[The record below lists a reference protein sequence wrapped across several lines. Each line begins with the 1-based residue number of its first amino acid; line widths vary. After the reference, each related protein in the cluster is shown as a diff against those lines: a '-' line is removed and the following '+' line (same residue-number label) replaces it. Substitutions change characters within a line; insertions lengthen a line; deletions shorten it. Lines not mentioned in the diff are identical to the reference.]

1 MRAPDTLVMS
11 VSNMSCASCAGRV
24 DKALWQLPGVL
35 AVDVNLATE
44 TVQVTYTPDL
54 ASRADFIAAST
65 AAGYAA
71 QEHSEDSH
79 GQVQARKQQL
89 AEAYG
94 RRSRL
99 AVFLAAPVIIL
110 GMGGHILPGFER
122 LIADVIG
129 QKANWIIQCIFATAV
144 LFGPG
149 LDFYR
154 RGFPALWRGAP
165 DMNSLVALGTG
176 AAYAFSLI
184 ATFLPQVLPEGVS
197 GVYYEPASLIVVLI
211 LFGRD
216 LENRAKGRTGKAIQ
230 SLLGLRVKTAQV
242 RRAGEFVECPIEEIV
257 VGDVLSLR
265 PGERV
270 AVDGVVHE
278 GSSYIDESMITGE
291 PRPVEKSTGAALTAG
306 TVNGMGHVIYEAR
319 RVGHDTTLSQII
331 QLVEQAQG
339 AKLPIKA
346 LVDRLTLWF
355 VPMVLT
361 LAFVTVTVWMIW
373 GPAPAL
379 PYALVAGVCV
389 LIIACPCA
397 MGLATPTSIMVGTG
411 RAAEMGVLFRKGDAL
426 QLLADVDVIA
436 FDKTGTLTRGQPV
449 LTDLDVAD
457 GLGRRAALQV
467 MASVEQGSDHPIA
480 RAIVMAAAEEG
491 LDLLPIQDGQTYAGL
506 GLSAH
511 VAGEEVILG
520 TERFM
525 RERGIDVKGYHGS
538 AEALASQGKSVI
550 FAARAGQ
557 VIALAGVSD
566 ALKPS
571 TQGAIAQLKAA
582 GITVV
587 MLTGDRRDAALQIAA
602 DLGIDQVHAEL
613 LPADKSRV
621 LAELKTKARQL
632 AFLRREFVSDRSHDN
647 WKARLGSVG
656 VAQSPVLVRI
666 ADAAGAT
673 LPFGEIGE
681 ILVSGS
687 IVMRGYWQNPQA
699 TAKTIREGWL
709 WTGDMGAMDADGFVT
724 LHDRSKDMIISG
736 GSNIYP
742 REVEEVLLEHEHVAE
757 VAVVGRPEAD
767 WGEVVV
773 AFVVPVAGQAVTRAE
788 LDAHC
793 IAQIARFKRPK
804 DYRFVAELPK
814 NNYGKILKTK
824 LRTILENGEGD
835 E

>member
-110 GMGGHILPGFER
+110 GMGGHVLPGFER

-242 RRAGEFVECPIEEIV
+242 RRAGEFVDCPIEEIA

-632 AFLRREFVSDRSHDN
+632 AFVGDGINDAPALAAADIGIALGTGTDVAVESADIVLMSGDLLGVVNAIEMSRLTLRNIKQNLFWAFGYN
-647 WKARLGSVG
+647 
-656 VAQSPVLVRI
+656 VALIPV
-666 ADAAGAT
+666 AAGA
-673 LPFGEIGE
+673 LYPAFGMLLSP
-681 ILVSGS
+681 ILAAAAMALSS
-687 IVMRGYWQNPQA
+687 I
-699 TAKTIREGWL
+699 
-709 WTGDMGAMDADGFVT
+709 FV
-724 LHDRSKDMIISG
+724 LANALRLR
-736 GSNIYP
+736 Y
-742 REVEEVLLEHEHVAE
+742 V
-757 VAVVGRPEAD
+757 
-767 WGEVVV
+767 
-773 AFVVPVAGQAVTRAE
+773 RA
-788 LDAHC
+788 
-793 IAQIARFKRPK
+793 AR
-804 DYRFVAELPK
+804 
-814 NNYGKILKTK
+814 
-824 LRTILENGEGD
+824 
-835 E
+835 

>member
-24 DKALWQLPGVL
+24 DKALRQLPGVL

-99 AVFLAAPVIIL
+99 AAFLAAPVIIL
-110 GMGGHILPGFER
+110 GMGGHVLPGFER

-242 RRAGEFVECPIEEIV
+242 RRAGEFVDCPIEEIV

-632 AFLRREFVSDRSHDN
+632 AFVGDGINDAPALAAADIGIALGTGTDVAVESADIVLMSGDLLGVVNAIEMSRLTLRNIKQNLFWAFGYN
-647 WKARLGSVG
+647 
-656 VAQSPVLVRI
+656 VALIPV
-666 ADAAGAT
+666 AAGA
-673 LPFGEIGE
+673 LYPAFGMLLSP
-681 ILVSGS
+681 ILAAAAMALSS
-687 IVMRGYWQNPQA
+687 I
-699 TAKTIREGWL
+699 
-709 WTGDMGAMDADGFVT
+709 FV
-724 LHDRSKDMIISG
+724 LANALRLR
-736 GSNIYP
+736 Y
-742 REVEEVLLEHEHVAE
+742 V
-757 VAVVGRPEAD
+757 
-767 WGEVVV
+767 
-773 AFVVPVAGQAVTRAE
+773 RA
-788 LDAHC
+788 
-793 IAQIARFKRPK
+793 AR
-804 DYRFVAELPK
+804 
-814 NNYGKILKTK
+814 
-824 LRTILENGEGD
+824 
-835 E
+835 

>member
-24 DKALWQLPGVL
+24 DKALRQLPGVL

-44 TVQVTYTPDL
+44 TAQVTYTPDL

-89 AEAYG
+89 AEAYS

-99 AVFLAAPVIIL
+99 AAFLAAPVIIL

-154 RGFPALWRGAP
+154 RGFPALWRGEP
-165 DMNSLVALGTG
+165 DMNSLVALATG

-242 RRAGEFVECPIEEIV
+242 RRAGEFVDCPIEEIV

-571 TQGAIAQLKAA
+571 TQGAIARLKAA

-621 LAELKTKARQL
+621 LAELKTKARQSAFVGDGINDAPAL
-632 AFLRREFVSDRSHDN
+632 AAADIGIALGTGTDVAVESADIVLMSGDLLGVVNAIEMSRLTLRNIKQNLFWAFGYN
-647 WKARLGSVG
+647 
-656 VAQSPVLVRI
+656 VALIPV
-666 ADAAGAT
+666 AAGA
-673 LPFGEIGE
+673 LYPAFGMLLSP
-681 ILVSGS
+681 ILAAAAMALSS
-687 IVMRGYWQNPQA
+687 I
-699 TAKTIREGWL
+699 
-709 WTGDMGAMDADGFVT
+709 FV
-724 LHDRSKDMIISG
+724 LANALRLR
-736 GSNIYP
+736 Y
-742 REVEEVLLEHEHVAE
+742 V
-757 VAVVGRPEAD
+757 
-767 WGEVVV
+767 
-773 AFVVPVAGQAVTRAE
+773 RA
-788 LDAHC
+788 
-793 IAQIARFKRPK
+793 AR
-804 DYRFVAELPK
+804 
-814 NNYGKILKTK
+814 
-824 LRTILENGEGD
+824 
-835 E
+835 

>member
-44 TVQVTYTPDL
+44 TVQVTYTPGL

-355 VPMVLT
+355 VPMVLI

-632 AFLRREFVSDRSHDN
+632 AFVGDGINDAPALAAADIGIALGTGTDVAVESADIVLMSGDLLGVVNAIEMSRLTLRNIKQNLFWAFGYN
-647 WKARLGSVG
+647 
-656 VAQSPVLVRI
+656 VALIPV
-666 ADAAGAT
+666 AAGA
-673 LPFGEIGE
+673 LYPAFGMLLSP
-681 ILVSGS
+681 ILAAAAMALSS
-687 IVMRGYWQNPQA
+687 I
-699 TAKTIREGWL
+699 
-709 WTGDMGAMDADGFVT
+709 FV
-724 LHDRSKDMIISG
+724 LANALRLR
-736 GSNIYP
+736 Y
-742 REVEEVLLEHEHVAE
+742 V
-757 VAVVGRPEAD
+757 
-767 WGEVVV
+767 
-773 AFVVPVAGQAVTRAE
+773 RA
-788 LDAHC
+788 
-793 IAQIARFKRPK
+793 AR
-804 DYRFVAELPK
+804 
-814 NNYGKILKTK
+814 
-824 LRTILENGEGD
+824 
-835 E
+835 

>member
-1 MRAPDTLVMS
+1 MRAPDTFVMS

-24 DKALWQLPGVL
+24 DKALRQLPGVL

-44 TVQVTYTPDL
+44 TAQVTYTPDL

-99 AVFLAAPVIIL
+99 AAFLAAPVIIL
-110 GMGGHILPGFER
+110 GMGGHVLPGFER

-184 ATFLPQVLPEGVS
+184 ATFLPQILPEGVS

-242 RRAGEFVECPIEEIV
+242 RRAGEFVDCPIEEIV

-361 LAFVTVTVWMIW
+361 LAFATVTVWMIW

-457 GLGRRAALQV
+457 GLGRRATLQV

-491 LDLLPIQDGQTYAGL
+491 LALLPIQDGQTYAGL

-525 RERGIDVKGYHGS
+525 RERGIDVKGCHAS

-571 TQGAIAQLKAA
+571 TQGAIARLKAA
-582 GITVV
+582 GITVA

-632 AFLRREFVSDRSHDN
+632 AFVGDGINDAPALAAADIGIALGTGTDVAVESADIVLMSGDLLGVVNAIEMSRLTLRNIKQNLFWAFGYN
-647 WKARLGSVG
+647 
-656 VAQSPVLVRI
+656 VALIPV
-666 ADAAGAT
+666 AAGA
-673 LPFGEIGE
+673 LYPAFGMLLSP
-681 ILVSGS
+681 ILAAAAMALSS
-687 IVMRGYWQNPQA
+687 I
-699 TAKTIREGWL
+699 
-709 WTGDMGAMDADGFVT
+709 FV
-724 LHDRSKDMIISG
+724 LANALRLR
-736 GSNIYP
+736 Y
-742 REVEEVLLEHEHVAE
+742 V
-757 VAVVGRPEAD
+757 
-767 WGEVVV
+767 
-773 AFVVPVAGQAVTRAE
+773 RA
-788 LDAHC
+788 
-793 IAQIARFKRPK
+793 AR
-804 DYRFVAELPK
+804 
-814 NNYGKILKTK
+814 
-824 LRTILENGEGD
+824 
-835 E
+835 

>member
-11 VSNMSCASCAGRV
+11 VSNMSCAACAGRV
-24 DKALWQLPGVL
+24 DKALRQLPGVL

-79 GQVQARKQQL
+79 GQVQACKQQL

-110 GMGGHILPGFER
+110 GMGGHVLPGFER

-216 LENRAKGRTGKAIQ
+216 LENRAKGRTGKVIQ

-242 RRAGEFVECPIEEIV
+242 RRAREFVDCPIEEIV

-571 TQGAIAQLKAA
+571 TQGAIARLKAA

-632 AFLRREFVSDRSHDN
+632 AFVGDGINDAPALVAADIGIALGTGTDVAVESADIVLMSGDLLGVVNAIEMSRLTLRNIKQNLFWAFGYN
-647 WKARLGSVG
+647 
-656 VAQSPVLVRI
+656 VALIPV
-666 ADAAGAT
+666 AAGA
-673 LPFGEIGE
+673 LYPAFGMLLSP
-681 ILVSGS
+681 ILAAAAMALSS
-687 IVMRGYWQNPQA
+687 I
-699 TAKTIREGWL
+699 
-709 WTGDMGAMDADGFVT
+709 FV
-724 LHDRSKDMIISG
+724 LANALRLR
-736 GSNIYP
+736 Y
-742 REVEEVLLEHEHVAE
+742 V
-757 VAVVGRPEAD
+757 
-767 WGEVVV
+767 
-773 AFVVPVAGQAVTRAE
+773 RA
-788 LDAHC
+788 
-793 IAQIARFKRPK
+793 AR
-804 DYRFVAELPK
+804 
-814 NNYGKILKTK
+814 
-824 LRTILENGEGD
+824 
-835 E
+835 

>member
-44 TVQVTYTPDL
+44 TVQVTYTPGL

-355 VPMVLT
+355 VPMVLI
-361 LAFVTVTVWMIW
+361 LAFVTVT
-373 GPAPAL
+373 
-379 PYALVAGVCV
+379 
-389 LIIACPCA
+389 
-397 MGLATPTSIMVGTG
+397 
-411 RAAEMGVLFRKGDAL
+411 
-426 QLLADVDVIA
+426 
-436 FDKTGTLTRGQPV
+436 
-449 LTDLDVAD
+449 
-457 GLGRRAALQV
+457 
-467 MASVEQGSDHPIA
+467 
-480 RAIVMAAAEEG
+480 
-491 LDLLPIQDGQTYAGL
+491 
-506 GLSAH
+506 
-511 VAGEEVILG
+511 
-520 TERFM
+520 
-525 RERGIDVKGYHGS
+525 
-538 AEALASQGKSVI
+538 
-550 FAARAGQ
+550 
-557 VIALAGVSD
+557 
-566 ALKPS
+566 
-571 TQGAIAQLKAA
+571 
-582 GITVV
+582 
-587 MLTGDRRDAALQIAA
+587 
-602 DLGIDQVHAEL
+602 
-613 LPADKSRV
+613 
-621 LAELKTKARQL
+621 
-632 AFLRREFVSDRSHDN
+632 
-647 WKARLGSVG
+647 
-656 VAQSPVLVRI
+656 
-666 ADAAGAT
+666 
-673 LPFGEIGE
+673 
-681 ILVSGS
+681 
-687 IVMRGYWQNPQA
+687 
-699 TAKTIREGWL
+699 
-709 WTGDMGAMDADGFVT
+709 
-724 LHDRSKDMIISG
+724 
-736 GSNIYP
+736 
-742 REVEEVLLEHEHVAE
+742 
-757 VAVVGRPEAD
+757 
-767 WGEVVV
+767 
-773 AFVVPVAGQAVTRAE
+773 
-788 LDAHC
+788 
-793 IAQIARFKRPK
+793 
-804 DYRFVAELPK
+804 
-814 NNYGKILKTK
+814 
-824 LRTILENGEGD
+824 
-835 E
+835 

>member
-379 PYALVAGVCV
+379 SYALVAGVCV

-436 FDKTGTLTRGQPV
+436 LDKTGTLTRGQPV
-449 LTDLDVAD
+449 LIDLDVAD

-632 AFLRREFVSDRSHDN
+632 AFVGDGINDAPALAAADIGIALGTGTDVAVESADIVLMSGDLLGVVNAIEMSRLTLRNIKQNLFWAFGYN
-647 WKARLGSVG
+647 
-656 VAQSPVLVRI
+656 VALIPV
-666 ADAAGAT
+666 AAGA
-673 LPFGEIGE
+673 LYPAFGMLLSP
-681 ILVSGS
+681 ILAAAAMALSS
-687 IVMRGYWQNPQA
+687 I
-699 TAKTIREGWL
+699 
-709 WTGDMGAMDADGFVT
+709 FV
-724 LHDRSKDMIISG
+724 LANALRLR
-736 GSNIYP
+736 Y
-742 REVEEVLLEHEHVAE
+742 V
-757 VAVVGRPEAD
+757 
-767 WGEVVV
+767 
-773 AFVVPVAGQAVTRAE
+773 RA
-788 LDAHC
+788 
-793 IAQIARFKRPK
+793 AR
-804 DYRFVAELPK
+804 
-814 NNYGKILKTK
+814 
-824 LRTILENGEGD
+824 
-835 E
+835 

>member
-44 TVQVTYTPDL
+44 TVQVTYTPGL

-110 GMGGHILPGFER
+110 GMGGHVLPGFER

-291 PRPVEKSTGAALTAG
+291 PRPVEKSSGAALTAG

-632 AFLRREFVSDRSHDN
+632 AFVGDGINDAPALAAADIGIALGTGTDVAVESADIVLMSGDLLGVVNAIEMSRLTLRNIKQNLFWAFGYN
-647 WKARLGSVG
+647 
-656 VAQSPVLVRI
+656 VALIPV
-666 ADAAGAT
+666 AAGA
-673 LPFGEIGE
+673 LYPAFGMLLSP
-681 ILVSGS
+681 ILAAAAMALSS
-687 IVMRGYWQNPQA
+687 I
-699 TAKTIREGWL
+699 
-709 WTGDMGAMDADGFVT
+709 FV
-724 LHDRSKDMIISG
+724 LANALRLR
-736 GSNIYP
+736 Y
-742 REVEEVLLEHEHVAE
+742 V
-757 VAVVGRPEAD
+757 
-767 WGEVVV
+767 
-773 AFVVPVAGQAVTRAE
+773 RA
-788 LDAHC
+788 
-793 IAQIARFKRPK
+793 AR
-804 DYRFVAELPK
+804 
-814 NNYGKILKTK
+814 
-824 LRTILENGEGD
+824 
-835 E
+835 

>member
-1 MRAPDTLVMS
+1 MRAPDTFVMS

-24 DKALWQLPGVL
+24 DKALRQLPGVV

-44 TVQVTYTPDL
+44 TAQVTYAPEL

-71 QEHSEDSH
+71 QAQSEDSH
-79 GQVQARKQQL
+79 DQAQARKQQL

-94 RRSRL
+94 RRSRFA
-99 AVFLAAPVIIL
+99 AVLAAPVLIL
-110 GMGGHILPGFER
+110 GMGGHVLPGFEA
-122 LIADVIG
+122 LILAVIG
-129 QKANWIIQCIFATAV
+129 QKANWIIQCLFTTAV

-176 AAYAFSLI
+176 AAYVFSLI
-184 ATFLPQVLPEGVS
+184 ATFLPQVLPAGVS

-216 LENRAKGRTGKAIQ
+216 LETRAKGRTGKAIQ
-230 SLLGLRVKTAQV
+230 SLLGLRVKTALV
-242 RRAGEFVECPIEEIV
+242 RRAGEFVDCPIEEIV

-291 PRPVEKSTGAALTAG
+291 PRPVEKSAGAMLTAG

-319 RVGHDTTLSQII
+319 CVGQDTTLSQII
-331 QLVEQAQG
+331 QLVAQAQG

-361 LAFVTVTVWMIW
+361 LALMTVTVWLIW
-373 GPAPAL
+373 GPVPAL

-436 FDKTGTLTRGQPV
+436 FDKTGTLTRGKPV
-449 LTDLDVAD
+449 LTDLTVAD
-457 GLGRRAALQV
+457 GQERSAALQV

-480 RAIVMAAAEEG
+480 RAIVAAAVEEG
-491 LDLLPIQDGQTYAGL
+491 LELLPIQDGQTHAGL
-506 GLSAH
+506 GLTAH
-511 VAGEEVILG
+511 VAGDEVILG
-520 TERFM
+520 TERFLQA
-525 RERGIDVKGYHGS
+525 RGIDVSGYHAS
-538 AEALASQGKSVI
+538 AKALASQGKSVV

-566 ALKPS
+566 ALKPT

-587 MLTGDRRDAALQIAA
+587 LVTGDRLEAAQQIAA
-602 DLGIDQVHAEL
+602 DLGMDEVHAAL

-632 AFLRREFVSDRSHDN
+632 AFVGDGINDAPALAAADIGIALGTGTDVAVESADVVLMSGDLLGVVNAIEMSRLTLRNIKQNLFWAFGYN
-647 WKARLGSVG
+647 
-656 VAQSPVLVRI
+656 VALIPV
-666 ADAAGAT
+666 AAGA
-673 LPFGEIGE
+673 LYPSFGMLLSP
-681 ILVSGS
+681 ILAAAAMALSS
-687 IVMRGYWQNPQA
+687 I
-699 TAKTIREGWL
+699 
-709 WTGDMGAMDADGFVT
+709 FV
-724 LHDRSKDMIISG
+724 LVNALRLR
-736 GSNIYP
+736 Y
-742 REVEEVLLEHEHVAE
+742 V
-757 VAVVGRPEAD
+757 
-767 WGEVVV
+767 
-773 AFVVPVAGQAVTRAE
+773 RA
-788 LDAHC
+788 AS
-793 IAQIARFKRPK
+793 
-804 DYRFVAELPK
+804 
-814 NNYGKILKTK
+814 
-824 LRTILENGEGD
+824 
-835 E
+835 

>member
-44 TVQVTYTPDL
+44 TAQVTYTPGL

-355 VPMVLT
+355 VPMVLI

-449 LTDLDVAD
+449 LTDLNVAA

-632 AFLRREFVSDRSHDN
+632 AFVGDGINDAPALAAADIGIALGTGTDVAVESADIVLMSGDLLGVVNAIEMSRLTLRNIKQNLFWAFGYN
-647 WKARLGSVG
+647 
-656 VAQSPVLVRI
+656 VALIPV
-666 ADAAGAT
+666 AAGA
-673 LPFGEIGE
+673 LYPAFGMLLSP
-681 ILVSGS
+681 ILAAAAMALSS
-687 IVMRGYWQNPQA
+687 I
-699 TAKTIREGWL
+699 
-709 WTGDMGAMDADGFVT
+709 FV
-724 LHDRSKDMIISG
+724 LANALRLR
-736 GSNIYP
+736 Y
-742 REVEEVLLEHEHVAE
+742 V
-757 VAVVGRPEAD
+757 
-767 WGEVVV
+767 
-773 AFVVPVAGQAVTRAE
+773 RA
-788 LDAHC
+788 
-793 IAQIARFKRPK
+793 AR
-804 DYRFVAELPK
+804 
-814 NNYGKILKTK
+814 
-824 LRTILENGEGD
+824 
-835 E
+835 

>member
-24 DKALWQLPGVL
+24 DKALRQLPGVL

-44 TVQVTYTPDL
+44 TAQVTYAPDL

-242 RRAGEFVECPIEEIV
+242 RRAGEFVDCPIEEIV

-632 AFLRREFVSDRSHDN
+632 AFVGDGINDAPALAAADIGIALGTGTDVAVESADIVLMSGDLLGVVNAIEMSRLTLRNIKQNLFWAFGYN
-647 WKARLGSVG
+647 
-656 VAQSPVLVRI
+656 VALIPV
-666 ADAAGAT
+666 AAGA
-673 LPFGEIGE
+673 LYPAFGMLLSP
-681 ILVSGS
+681 ILAAAAMALSS
-687 IVMRGYWQNPQA
+687 I
-699 TAKTIREGWL
+699 
-709 WTGDMGAMDADGFVT
+709 FV
-724 LHDRSKDMIISG
+724 LANALRLR
-736 GSNIYP
+736 Y
-742 REVEEVLLEHEHVAE
+742 V
-757 VAVVGRPEAD
+757 
-767 WGEVVV
+767 
-773 AFVVPVAGQAVTRAE
+773 RA
-788 LDAHC
+788 
-793 IAQIARFKRPK
+793 AR
-804 DYRFVAELPK
+804 
-814 NNYGKILKTK
+814 
-824 LRTILENGEGD
+824 
-835 E
+835 

>member
-110 GMGGHILPGFER
+110 GMGGHVLPGFER

-632 AFLRREFVSDRSHDN
+632 AFVGDGINDAPALAAADIGIALGTGTDVAVESADIVLMSGDLLGVVNAIEMSRLTLRNIKQNLFWAFGYN
-647 WKARLGSVG
+647 
-656 VAQSPVLVRI
+656 VALIPV
-666 ADAAGAT
+666 AAGA
-673 LPFGEIGE
+673 LYPAFGMLLSP
-681 ILVSGS
+681 ILAAAAMALSS
-687 IVMRGYWQNPQA
+687 I
-699 TAKTIREGWL
+699 
-709 WTGDMGAMDADGFVT
+709 FV
-724 LHDRSKDMIISG
+724 LANALRLR
-736 GSNIYP
+736 YV
-742 REVEEVLLEHEHVAE
+742 R
-757 VAVVGRPEAD
+757 AVR
-767 WGEVVV
+767 
-773 AFVVPVAGQAVTRAE
+773 
-788 LDAHC
+788 
-793 IAQIARFKRPK
+793 
-804 DYRFVAELPK
+804 
-814 NNYGKILKTK
+814 
-824 LRTILENGEGD
+824 
-835 E
+835 

>member
-44 TVQVTYTPDL
+44 TVQVTYTPGL

-154 RGFPALWRGAP
+154 HGFPALWRGAP

-355 VPMVLT
+355 VPMVLI

-632 AFLRREFVSDRSHDN
+632 AFVGDGINDAPALAAADIGIALGTGTDVAVESADIVLMSGDLLGVVNAIEMSRLTLRNIKQNLFWAFGYN
-647 WKARLGSVG
+647 
-656 VAQSPVLVRI
+656 VALIPV
-666 ADAAGAT
+666 AAGA
-673 LPFGEIGE
+673 LYPAFGMLLSP
-681 ILVSGS
+681 ILAAAAMALSS
-687 IVMRGYWQNPQA
+687 I
-699 TAKTIREGWL
+699 
-709 WTGDMGAMDADGFVT
+709 FV
-724 LHDRSKDMIISG
+724 LANALRLR
-736 GSNIYP
+736 Y
-742 REVEEVLLEHEHVAE
+742 V
-757 VAVVGRPEAD
+757 
-767 WGEVVV
+767 
-773 AFVVPVAGQAVTRAE
+773 RA
-788 LDAHC
+788 
-793 IAQIARFKRPK
+793 AR
-804 DYRFVAELPK
+804 
-814 NNYGKILKTK
+814 
-824 LRTILENGEGD
+824 
-835 E
+835 

>member
-24 DKALWQLPGVL
+24 DKALRQLPGVL

-44 TVQVTYTPDL
+44 TAQVTYTPDL

-99 AVFLAAPVIIL
+99 AAFLAAPVIIL

-165 DMNSLVALGTG
+165 DMNSLVALATG

-242 RRAGEFVECPIEEIV
+242 RRAGEFVECPIEEII

-571 TQGAIAQLKAA
+571 TQGAIARLKAA

-587 MLTGDRRDAALQIAA
+587 MLTGDRRDAALQFAA

-621 LAELKTKARQL
+621 LAELKTKARQSAFVGDGINDAPAL
-632 AFLRREFVSDRSHDN
+632 AAADIGIALGTGTDVAVESADIVLMSGDLLGVVNAIEMSRLTLRNIKQNLFWAFGYN
-647 WKARLGSVG
+647 
-656 VAQSPVLVRI
+656 VALIPV
-666 ADAAGAT
+666 AAGA
-673 LPFGEIGE
+673 LYPAFGMLLSP
-681 ILVSGS
+681 ILAAAAMALSS
-687 IVMRGYWQNPQA
+687 I
-699 TAKTIREGWL
+699 
-709 WTGDMGAMDADGFVT
+709 FV
-724 LHDRSKDMIISG
+724 LANALRLR
-736 GSNIYP
+736 Y
-742 REVEEVLLEHEHVAE
+742 V
-757 VAVVGRPEAD
+757 
-767 WGEVVV
+767 
-773 AFVVPVAGQAVTRAE
+773 RA
-788 LDAHC
+788 
-793 IAQIARFKRPK
+793 AR
-804 DYRFVAELPK
+804 
-814 NNYGKILKTK
+814 
-824 LRTILENGEGD
+824 
-835 E
+835 

>member
-24 DKALWQLPGVL
+24 DKALRQLPGVL

-44 TVQVTYTPDL
+44 TAQVTYTPDL

-99 AVFLAAPVIIL
+99 AAFLAAPVIIL

-165 DMNSLVALGTG
+165 DMNSLVALATG

-242 RRAGEFVECPIEEIV
+242 RRAGEFVECPIEEII

-525 RERGIDVKGYHGS
+525 RERGLDVKGYHGS

-571 TQGAIAQLKAA
+571 TQGAIARLKAA

-632 AFLRREFVSDRSHDN
+632 AFVGDGINDAPALAAADIGIALGTGTDVAVESADIVLMSGDLLGVVNAIEMSRLTLRNIKQNLFWAFGYN
-647 WKARLGSVG
+647 
-656 VAQSPVLVRI
+656 VALIPV
-666 ADAAGAT
+666 AAGA
-673 LPFGEIGE
+673 LYPAFGMLLSP
-681 ILVSGS
+681 ILAAAAMALSS
-687 IVMRGYWQNPQA
+687 I
-699 TAKTIREGWL
+699 
-709 WTGDMGAMDADGFVT
+709 FV
-724 LHDRSKDMIISG
+724 LANALRLR
-736 GSNIYP
+736 Y
-742 REVEEVLLEHEHVAE
+742 V
-757 VAVVGRPEAD
+757 
-767 WGEVVV
+767 
-773 AFVVPVAGQAVTRAE
+773 RA
-788 LDAHC
+788 
-793 IAQIARFKRPK
+793 AR
-804 DYRFVAELPK
+804 
-814 NNYGKILKTK
+814 
-824 LRTILENGEGD
+824 
-835 E
+835 

>member
-44 TVQVTYTPDL
+44 TVQVTYTPGL

-65 AAGYAA
+65 AVGYAA

-355 VPMVLT
+355 VPMVLI

-632 AFLRREFVSDRSHDN
+632 AFVGDGINDAPALAAADIGIALGTGTDVAVESADIVLMSGDLLGVVNAIEMSRLTLRNIKQNLFWAFGYN
-647 WKARLGSVG
+647 
-656 VAQSPVLVRI
+656 VALIPV
-666 ADAAGAT
+666 AAGA
-673 LPFGEIGE
+673 LYPAFGMLLSP
-681 ILVSGS
+681 ILAAAAMALSS
-687 IVMRGYWQNPQA
+687 I
-699 TAKTIREGWL
+699 
-709 WTGDMGAMDADGFVT
+709 FV
-724 LHDRSKDMIISG
+724 LANALRLR
-736 GSNIYP
+736 Y
-742 REVEEVLLEHEHVAE
+742 V
-757 VAVVGRPEAD
+757 
-767 WGEVVV
+767 
-773 AFVVPVAGQAVTRAE
+773 RA
-788 LDAHC
+788 
-793 IAQIARFKRPK
+793 AR
-804 DYRFVAELPK
+804 
-814 NNYGKILKTK
+814 
-824 LRTILENGEGD
+824 
-835 E
+835 

>member
-44 TVQVTYTPDL
+44 TVQVTYTLGL

-355 VPMVLT
+355 VPMVLI

-632 AFLRREFVSDRSHDN
+632 AFVGDGINDAPALAAADIGIALGTGTDVAVESADIVLMSGDLLGVVNAIEMSRLTLRNIKQNLFWAFGYN
-647 WKARLGSVG
+647 
-656 VAQSPVLVRI
+656 VALIPV
-666 ADAAGAT
+666 AAGA
-673 LPFGEIGE
+673 LYPAFGMLLSP
-681 ILVSGS
+681 ILAAAAMALSS
-687 IVMRGYWQNPQA
+687 IFVLANALRLRYVRA
-699 TAKTIREGWL
+699 
-709 WTGDMGAMDADGFVT
+709 AM
-724 LHDRSKDMIISG
+724 
-736 GSNIYP
+736 
-742 REVEEVLLEHEHVAE
+742 
-757 VAVVGRPEAD
+757 
-767 WGEVVV
+767 
-773 AFVVPVAGQAVTRAE
+773 
-788 LDAHC
+788 
-793 IAQIARFKRPK
+793 
-804 DYRFVAELPK
+804 
-814 NNYGKILKTK
+814 
-824 LRTILENGEGD
+824 
-835 E
+835 

>member
-24 DKALWQLPGVL
+24 DKALRQLPGVL

-44 TVQVTYTPDL
+44 TAQVTYTPDL

-99 AVFLAAPVIIL
+99 AAFLAAPVIIL

-242 RRAGEFVECPIEEIV
+242 RRAGEFVDCPIEEIV

-525 RERGIDVKGYHGS
+525 RERGLDVKGYHGS

-571 TQGAIAQLKAA
+571 TQGAIARLKAA

-632 AFLRREFVSDRSHDN
+632 AFVGDGINDAPALAAADIGIALGTGTDVAVESADIVLMSGDLLGVVNAIEMSRLTLRNIKQNLFWAFGYN
-647 WKARLGSVG
+647 
-656 VAQSPVLVRI
+656 VALIPV
-666 ADAAGAT
+666 AAGA
-673 LPFGEIGE
+673 LYPAFGMLLSP
-681 ILVSGS
+681 ILAAAAMALSS
-687 IVMRGYWQNPQA
+687 I
-699 TAKTIREGWL
+699 
-709 WTGDMGAMDADGFVT
+709 FV
-724 LHDRSKDMIISG
+724 LANALRLR
-736 GSNIYP
+736 Y
-742 REVEEVLLEHEHVAE
+742 V
-757 VAVVGRPEAD
+757 
-767 WGEVVV
+767 
-773 AFVVPVAGQAVTRAE
+773 RA
-788 LDAHC
+788 
-793 IAQIARFKRPK
+793 AR
-804 DYRFVAELPK
+804 
-814 NNYGKILKTK
+814 
-824 LRTILENGEGD
+824 
-835 E
+835 

>member
-1 MRAPDTLVMS
+1 
-11 VSNMSCASCAGRV
+11 
-24 DKALWQLPGVL
+24 
-35 AVDVNLATE
+35 
-44 TVQVTYTPDL
+44 
-54 ASRADFIAAST
+54 
-65 AAGYAA
+65 
-71 QEHSEDSH
+71 
-79 GQVQARKQQL
+79 
-89 AEAYG
+89 
-94 RRSRL
+94 
-99 AVFLAAPVIIL
+99 
-110 GMGGHILPGFER
+110 
-122 LIADVIG
+122 
-129 QKANWIIQCIFATAV
+129 
-144 LFGPG
+144 
-149 LDFYR
+149 
-154 RGFPALWRGAP
+154 
-165 DMNSLVALGTG
+165 MNSLVALATG

-242 RRAGEFVECPIEEIV
+242 RRAGEFVDCPIEEIV

-525 RERGIDVKGYHGS
+525 RERGLDVKGYHGS

-571 TQGAIAQLKAA
+571 TQGAIARLKAA

-632 AFLRREFVSDRSHDN
+632 AFVGDGINDAPALAAADIGIALGTGTDVAVESADIVLMSGDLLGVVNAIEMSRLTLRNIKQNLFWAFGYN
-647 WKARLGSVG
+647 
-656 VAQSPVLVRI
+656 VALIPV
-666 ADAAGAT
+666 AAGA
-673 LPFGEIGE
+673 LYPAFGMLLSP
-681 ILVSGS
+681 ILAAAAMALSS
-687 IVMRGYWQNPQA
+687 I
-699 TAKTIREGWL
+699 
-709 WTGDMGAMDADGFVT
+709 FV
-724 LHDRSKDMIISG
+724 LANALRLR
-736 GSNIYP
+736 Y
-742 REVEEVLLEHEHVAE
+742 V
-757 VAVVGRPEAD
+757 
-767 WGEVVV
+767 
-773 AFVVPVAGQAVTRAE
+773 RA
-788 LDAHC
+788 
-793 IAQIARFKRPK
+793 AR
-804 DYRFVAELPK
+804 
-814 NNYGKILKTK
+814 
-824 LRTILENGEGD
+824 
-835 E
+835 

>member
-44 TVQVTYTPDL
+44 TVQVTYTPGL

-110 GMGGHILPGFER
+110 GMGGHVLPGFER

-184 ATFLPQVLPEGVS
+184 ATFLPQILPEGVS

-242 RRAGEFVECPIEEIV
+242 RRAGEFVDCPIEEIV

-632 AFLRREFVSDRSHDN
+632 AFVGDGINDAPALAAADIGIALGTGTDVAVESADIVLMSGDLLGVVNAIEMSRLTLRNIKQNLFWAFGYN
-647 WKARLGSVG
+647 
-656 VAQSPVLVRI
+656 VALIPV
-666 ADAAGAT
+666 AAGA
-673 LPFGEIGE
+673 LYPAFGMLLSP
-681 ILVSGS
+681 ILAAAAMALSS
-687 IVMRGYWQNPQA
+687 I
-699 TAKTIREGWL
+699 
-709 WTGDMGAMDADGFVT
+709 FV
-724 LHDRSKDMIISG
+724 LANALRLR
-736 GSNIYP
+736 Y
-742 REVEEVLLEHEHVAE
+742 V
-757 VAVVGRPEAD
+757 
-767 WGEVVV
+767 
-773 AFVVPVAGQAVTRAE
+773 RA
-788 LDAHC
+788 
-793 IAQIARFKRPK
+793 AR
-804 DYRFVAELPK
+804 
-814 NNYGKILKTK
+814 
-824 LRTILENGEGD
+824 
-835 E
+835 

>member
-1 MRAPDTLVMS
+1 MRAPVTFVMS

-24 DKALWQLPGVL
+24 DKALRQLPGVL

-44 TVQVTYTPDL
+44 TAQVTYTPDL

-99 AVFLAAPVIIL
+99 AAFLAAPVIIL
-110 GMGGHILPGFER
+110 GMGGHVLPGFER

-129 QKANWIIQCIFATAV
+129 QKANWIIQCIFATSV

-257 VGDVLSLR
+257 VGDVLGLR

-270 AVDGVVHE
+270 AVDGVVYE

-361 LAFVTVTVWMIW
+361 LAFVTVTVWMIL

-426 QLLADVDVIA
+426 QLLADVDLIA

-449 LTDLDVAD
+449 LTDLNVAA

-525 RERGIDVKGYHGS
+525 RERGIDVRGYHAS
-538 AEALASQGKSVI
+538 AEALASQGKSVL

-571 TQGAIAQLKAA
+571 TQGAIARLKAA
-582 GITVV
+582 GITLV

-632 AFLRREFVSDRSHDN
+632 AFVGDGINDAPALAAADIGIALGTGTDVAVESADIVLMSGDLLGVVNAIEMSRLTLRNIKQNLFWAFGYN
-647 WKARLGSVG
+647 
-656 VAQSPVLVRI
+656 VALIPV
-666 ADAAGAT
+666 AAGA
-673 LPFGEIGE
+673 LYPAFGMLLSP
-681 ILVSGS
+681 ILAAAAMALSS
-687 IVMRGYWQNPQA
+687 I
-699 TAKTIREGWL
+699 
-709 WTGDMGAMDADGFVT
+709 FV
-724 LHDRSKDMIISG
+724 LANALRLR
-736 GSNIYP
+736 YV
-742 REVEEVLLEHEHVAE
+742 R
-757 VAVVGRPEAD
+757 AVR
-767 WGEVVV
+767 
-773 AFVVPVAGQAVTRAE
+773 
-788 LDAHC
+788 
-793 IAQIARFKRPK
+793 
-804 DYRFVAELPK
+804 
-814 NNYGKILKTK
+814 
-824 LRTILENGEGD
+824 
-835 E
+835 

>member
-24 DKALWQLPGVL
+24 DKALRQLPGVL

-110 GMGGHILPGFER
+110 GMGGHVLPGFER

-129 QKANWIIQCIFATAV
+129 QKANWIFQCIFATAV

-184 ATFLPQVLPEGVS
+184 ATFLPQILPGGVS

-632 AFLRREFVSDRSHDN
+632 AFVGDGINDAPALAAADIGIALGTGTDVAVESADIVLMSGDLLGVVNAIEMSRLTLRNIKQNLFWAFGYN
-647 WKARLGSVG
+647 
-656 VAQSPVLVRI
+656 VALIPV
-666 ADAAGAT
+666 AAGA
-673 LPFGEIGE
+673 LYPAFGMLLSP
-681 ILVSGS
+681 ILAAAAMALSS
-687 IVMRGYWQNPQA
+687 I
-699 TAKTIREGWL
+699 
-709 WTGDMGAMDADGFVT
+709 FV
-724 LHDRSKDMIISG
+724 LANALRLR
-736 GSNIYP
+736 Y
-742 REVEEVLLEHEHVAE
+742 V
-757 VAVVGRPEAD
+757 
-767 WGEVVV
+767 
-773 AFVVPVAGQAVTRAE
+773 RA
-788 LDAHC
+788 
-793 IAQIARFKRPK
+793 AR
-804 DYRFVAELPK
+804 
-814 NNYGKILKTK
+814 
-824 LRTILENGEGD
+824 
-835 E
+835 

>member
-355 VPMVLT
+355 VPMVLI

-632 AFLRREFVSDRSHDN
+632 AFVGDGINDAPALAAADIGIALGTGTDVAVESADIVLMSGDLLGVVNAIEMSRLTLRNIKQNLFWAFGYN
-647 WKARLGSVG
+647 
-656 VAQSPVLVRI
+656 VALIPV
-666 ADAAGAT
+666 AAGA
-673 LPFGEIGE
+673 LYPAFGMLLSP
-681 ILVSGS
+681 ILAAAAMALSS
-687 IVMRGYWQNPQA
+687 I
-699 TAKTIREGWL
+699 
-709 WTGDMGAMDADGFVT
+709 FV
-724 LHDRSKDMIISG
+724 LANALRLR
-736 GSNIYP
+736 Y
-742 REVEEVLLEHEHVAE
+742 V
-757 VAVVGRPEAD
+757 
-767 WGEVVV
+767 
-773 AFVVPVAGQAVTRAE
+773 RA
-788 LDAHC
+788 
-793 IAQIARFKRPK
+793 AR
-804 DYRFVAELPK
+804 
-814 NNYGKILKTK
+814 
-824 LRTILENGEGD
+824 
-835 E
+835 

>member
-24 DKALWQLPGVL
+24 DKALRQLPGVL

-44 TVQVTYTPDL
+44 TVQVTYTPGL

-242 RRAGEFVECPIEEIV
+242 RRAGEFVDCPIEEIV

-525 RERGIDVKGYHGS
+525 RERGIDVKGYHAS

-632 AFLRREFVSDRSHDN
+632 AFVGDGINDAPALAAADIGIALGTGTDVAVESADIVLMSGDLLGVVNAIEMSRLTLRNIKQNLFWAFGYN
-647 WKARLGSVG
+647 
-656 VAQSPVLVRI
+656 VALIPV
-666 ADAAGAT
+666 AAGA
-673 LPFGEIGE
+673 LYPAFGMLLSP
-681 ILVSGS
+681 ILAAAAMALSS
-687 IVMRGYWQNPQA
+687 I
-699 TAKTIREGWL
+699 
-709 WTGDMGAMDADGFVT
+709 FV
-724 LHDRSKDMIISG
+724 LANALRLR
-736 GSNIYP
+736 Y
-742 REVEEVLLEHEHVAE
+742 V
-757 VAVVGRPEAD
+757 
-767 WGEVVV
+767 
-773 AFVVPVAGQAVTRAE
+773 RA
-788 LDAHC
+788 
-793 IAQIARFKRPK
+793 AR
-804 DYRFVAELPK
+804 
-814 NNYGKILKTK
+814 
-824 LRTILENGEGD
+824 
-835 E
+835 

>member
-1 MRAPDTLVMS
+1 
-11 VSNMSCASCAGRV
+11 
-24 DKALWQLPGVL
+24 
-35 AVDVNLATE
+35 
-44 TVQVTYTPDL
+44 
-54 ASRADFIAAST
+54 
-65 AAGYAA
+65 
-71 QEHSEDSH
+71 
-79 GQVQARKQQL
+79 
-89 AEAYG
+89 
-94 RRSRL
+94 
-99 AVFLAAPVIIL
+99 
-110 GMGGHILPGFER
+110 MGGHILPGFER

-144 LFGPG
+144 LFWPG

-242 RRAGEFVECPIEEIV
+242 RRAGEFVDCPIEEIV

-571 TQGAIAQLKAA
+571 TQGAIARLKAA

-632 AFLRREFVSDRSHDN
+632 AFVGDGINDAPALAAADIGIALGTGTDVAVESADIVLMSGDLLGVVNAIEMSRLTLRNIKQNLFWAFGYN
-647 WKARLGSVG
+647 
-656 VAQSPVLVRI
+656 VALIPV
-666 ADAAGAT
+666 AAGA
-673 LPFGEIGE
+673 LYPAFGMLLSP
-681 ILVSGS
+681 ILAAAAMALSS
-687 IVMRGYWQNPQA
+687 I
-699 TAKTIREGWL
+699 
-709 WTGDMGAMDADGFVT
+709 FV
-724 LHDRSKDMIISG
+724 LANALRLR
-736 GSNIYP
+736 Y
-742 REVEEVLLEHEHVAE
+742 V
-757 VAVVGRPEAD
+757 
-767 WGEVVV
+767 
-773 AFVVPVAGQAVTRAE
+773 RA
-788 LDAHC
+788 
-793 IAQIARFKRPK
+793 AR
-804 DYRFVAELPK
+804 
-814 NNYGKILKTK
+814 
-824 LRTILENGEGD
+824 
-835 E
+835 

>member
-24 DKALWQLPGVL
+24 DKALRQLPGVL

-44 TVQVTYTPDL
+44 TAQVTYTPDL

-99 AVFLAAPVIIL
+99 AAFLAAPVIIL

-242 RRAGEFVECPIEEIV
+242 RRAGEFVDCPIEEIV

-525 RERGIDVKGYHGS
+525 RERGLDVKGYHGS

-571 TQGAIAQLKAA
+571 TQGAIARLKAA

-621 LAELKTKARQL
+621 LAELKTKARQSAFVGDGINDAPAL
-632 AFLRREFVSDRSHDN
+632 AAADIGIALGTGTDVAVESADIVLMSGDLLGVVNAIEMSRLTLRNIKQNLFWAFGYN
-647 WKARLGSVG
+647 
-656 VAQSPVLVRI
+656 VALIPV
-666 ADAAGAT
+666 AAGA
-673 LPFGEIGE
+673 LYPAFGMLLSP
-681 ILVSGS
+681 ILAAAAMALSS
-687 IVMRGYWQNPQA
+687 I
-699 TAKTIREGWL
+699 
-709 WTGDMGAMDADGFVT
+709 FV
-724 LHDRSKDMIISG
+724 LANALRLR
-736 GSNIYP
+736 Y
-742 REVEEVLLEHEHVAE
+742 V
-757 VAVVGRPEAD
+757 
-767 WGEVVV
+767 
-773 AFVVPVAGQAVTRAE
+773 RA
-788 LDAHC
+788 
-793 IAQIARFKRPK
+793 AR
-804 DYRFVAELPK
+804 
-814 NNYGKILKTK
+814 
-824 LRTILENGEGD
+824 
-835 E
+835 

>member
-24 DKALWQLPGVL
+24 DKALRQLPGVL

-110 GMGGHILPGFER
+110 GMGGHVLPGFER

-621 LAELKTKARQL
+621 LAELKIKARQL
-632 AFLRREFVSDRSHDN
+632 AFVGDGINDAPALAAADIGIALGTGTDVAVESADIVLMSGDLLGVVNAIEMSRLTLRNIKQNLFWAFGYN
-647 WKARLGSVG
+647 
-656 VAQSPVLVRI
+656 VALIPV
-666 ADAAGAT
+666 AAGA
-673 LPFGEIGE
+673 LYPAFGMLLSP
-681 ILVSGS
+681 ILAAAAMALSS
-687 IVMRGYWQNPQA
+687 I
-699 TAKTIREGWL
+699 
-709 WTGDMGAMDADGFVT
+709 FV
-724 LHDRSKDMIISG
+724 LANALRLR
-736 GSNIYP
+736 Y
-742 REVEEVLLEHEHVAE
+742 V
-757 VAVVGRPEAD
+757 
-767 WGEVVV
+767 
-773 AFVVPVAGQAVTRAE
+773 RA
-788 LDAHC
+788 
-793 IAQIARFKRPK
+793 AR
-804 DYRFVAELPK
+804 
-814 NNYGKILKTK
+814 
-824 LRTILENGEGD
+824 
-835 E
+835 

>member
-44 TVQVTYTPDL
+44 TVQVTYTPGL

-184 ATFLPQVLPEGVS
+184 AIFLPQVLPEGVS

-355 VPMVLT
+355 VPMVLI

-632 AFLRREFVSDRSHDN
+632 AFVGDGINDAPALAAADIGIALGTGTDVAVESADIVLMSGDLLGVVNAIEMSRLTLRNIKQNLFWAFGYN
-647 WKARLGSVG
+647 
-656 VAQSPVLVRI
+656 VALIPV
-666 ADAAGAT
+666 AAGA
-673 LPFGEIGE
+673 LYPAFGMLLSP
-681 ILVSGS
+681 ILAAAAMALSS
-687 IVMRGYWQNPQA
+687 IFVLANALRLRYVRA
-699 TAKTIREGWL
+699 
-709 WTGDMGAMDADGFVT
+709 AM
-724 LHDRSKDMIISG
+724 
-736 GSNIYP
+736 
-742 REVEEVLLEHEHVAE
+742 
-757 VAVVGRPEAD
+757 
-767 WGEVVV
+767 
-773 AFVVPVAGQAVTRAE
+773 
-788 LDAHC
+788 
-793 IAQIARFKRPK
+793 
-804 DYRFVAELPK
+804 
-814 NNYGKILKTK
+814 
-824 LRTILENGEGD
+824 
-835 E
+835 

>member
-44 TVQVTYTPDL
+44 TVQVTYTPGL

-154 RGFPALWRGAP
+154 RGFPALWRGEP
-165 DMNSLVALGTG
+165 DMNSLVALATG

-242 RRAGEFVECPIEEIV
+242 RRAGEFVECPIEEII

-361 LAFVTVTVWMIW
+361 LSFVTVTVWMIW

-525 RERGIDVKGYHGS
+525 RERGLDVKGYHGS

-571 TQGAIAQLKAA
+571 TQGAIARLKAA

-632 AFLRREFVSDRSHDN
+632 AFVGDGINDAPALAAADIGIALGTGTDVAVESADIVLMSGDLLGVVNAIEMSRLTLRNIKQNLFWAFGYN
-647 WKARLGSVG
+647 
-656 VAQSPVLVRI
+656 VALIPV
-666 ADAAGAT
+666 AAGA
-673 LPFGEIGE
+673 LYPAFGMLLSP
-681 ILVSGS
+681 ILAAAAMALSS
-687 IVMRGYWQNPQA
+687 I
-699 TAKTIREGWL
+699 
-709 WTGDMGAMDADGFVT
+709 FV
-724 LHDRSKDMIISG
+724 LANALRLR
-736 GSNIYP
+736 Y
-742 REVEEVLLEHEHVAE
+742 V
-757 VAVVGRPEAD
+757 
-767 WGEVVV
+767 
-773 AFVVPVAGQAVTRAE
+773 RA
-788 LDAHC
+788 
-793 IAQIARFKRPK
+793 AR
-804 DYRFVAELPK
+804 
-814 NNYGKILKTK
+814 
-824 LRTILENGEGD
+824 
-835 E
+835 

>member
-11 VSNMSCASCAGRV
+11 VSNMGCASGAGRV
-24 DKALWQLPGVL
+24 DKALRQLPGVL

-110 GMGGHILPGFER
+110 GMGGHVLPGFER

-242 RRAGEFVECPIEEIV
+242 RRAGEFVDCPIEEIV

-361 LAFVTVTVWMIW
+361 LAFVIVTVWMIW

-436 FDKTGTLTRGQPV
+436 FDKTGTLARGQPV

-632 AFLRREFVSDRSHDN
+632 AFVGDGINDAPALAAADIGIALGTGTDVAVESADIVLMSGDLLGVVNAIEMSRLTLRNIKQNLFWAFGYN
-647 WKARLGSVG
+647 
-656 VAQSPVLVRI
+656 VALIPV
-666 ADAAGAT
+666 AAGA
-673 LPFGEIGE
+673 LYPAFGMLLSP
-681 ILVSGS
+681 ILAAAAMALSS
-687 IVMRGYWQNPQA
+687 I
-699 TAKTIREGWL
+699 
-709 WTGDMGAMDADGFVT
+709 FV
-724 LHDRSKDMIISG
+724 LANALRLR
-736 GSNIYP
+736 Y
-742 REVEEVLLEHEHVAE
+742 V
-757 VAVVGRPEAD
+757 
-767 WGEVVV
+767 
-773 AFVVPVAGQAVTRAE
+773 RA
-788 LDAHC
+788 
-793 IAQIARFKRPK
+793 AR
-804 DYRFVAELPK
+804 
-814 NNYGKILKTK
+814 
-824 LRTILENGEGD
+824 
-835 E
+835 

>member
-1 MRAPDTLVMS
+1 
-11 VSNMSCASCAGRV
+11 
-24 DKALWQLPGVL
+24 
-35 AVDVNLATE
+35 
-44 TVQVTYTPDL
+44 DL

-99 AVFLAAPVIIL
+99 AAFLAAPVIIL

-265 PGERV
+265 PGERM

-319 RVGHDTTLSQII
+319 RVGHDTTLSRII

-632 AFLRREFVSDRSHDN
+632 AFVGDGINDAPALAAADIGIALGTGTDVAVESADIVLMSGDLLGVVNAIEMSRLTLRNIKQNLFWAFGYN
-647 WKARLGSVG
+647 
-656 VAQSPVLVRI
+656 VALIPV
-666 ADAAGAT
+666 AAGA
-673 LPFGEIGE
+673 LYPAFGMLLSP
-681 ILVSGS
+681 ILAAAAMALSS
-687 IVMRGYWQNPQA
+687 I
-699 TAKTIREGWL
+699 
-709 WTGDMGAMDADGFVT
+709 FV
-724 LHDRSKDMIISG
+724 LANALRLR
-736 GSNIYP
+736 Y
-742 REVEEVLLEHEHVAE
+742 V
-757 VAVVGRPEAD
+757 
-767 WGEVVV
+767 
-773 AFVVPVAGQAVTRAE
+773 RA
-788 LDAHC
+788 
-793 IAQIARFKRPK
+793 AR
-804 DYRFVAELPK
+804 
-814 NNYGKILKTK
+814 
-824 LRTILENGEGD
+824 
-835 E
+835 

>member
-24 DKALWQLPGVL
+24 DKALRQLPGVL

-110 GMGGHILPGFER
+110 GMGGHVLPGFER

-242 RRAGEFVECPIEEIV
+242 RRAGEFVYCPIEEIV

-306 TVNGMGHVIYEAR
+306 TVNGMGHVLYEAR

-426 QLLADVDVIA
+426 QLLADVDAIA

-557 VIALAGVSD
+557 LIALAGVSD

-632 AFLRREFVSDRSHDN
+632 AFVGDGINDAPALAAADIGIALGTGTDVAVESADIVLMSGDLLGVVNAIEMSRLTLRNIKQNLFWAFGYN
-647 WKARLGSVG
+647 
-656 VAQSPVLVRI
+656 VALIPV
-666 ADAAGAT
+666 AAGA
-673 LPFGEIGE
+673 LYPAFGMLLSP
-681 ILVSGS
+681 ILAAAAMALSS
-687 IVMRGYWQNPQA
+687 I
-699 TAKTIREGWL
+699 
-709 WTGDMGAMDADGFVT
+709 FV
-724 LHDRSKDMIISG
+724 LANALRLR
-736 GSNIYP
+736 Y
-742 REVEEVLLEHEHVAE
+742 V
-757 VAVVGRPEAD
+757 
-767 WGEVVV
+767 
-773 AFVVPVAGQAVTRAE
+773 RA
-788 LDAHC
+788 
-793 IAQIARFKRPK
+793 AR
-804 DYRFVAELPK
+804 
-814 NNYGKILKTK
+814 
-824 LRTILENGEGD
+824 
-835 E
+835 

>member
-24 DKALWQLPGVL
+24 DKALRQLPGVL

-44 TVQVTYTPDL
+44 TAQVTYAPDQ
-54 ASRADFIAAST
+54 ASRADFLGACK

-99 AVFLAAPVIIL
+99 AAFLAAPVIIL
-110 GMGGHILPGFER
+110 GMGGHVLPGFER

-242 RRAGEFVECPIEEIV
+242 RRAGEFVDCPIEEIV

-632 AFLRREFVSDRSHDN
+632 AFVGDGINDAPALAAADIGIALGTGTDVAVESADIVLMSGDLLGVVNAIEMSRLTLRNIKQNLFWAFGYN
-647 WKARLGSVG
+647 
-656 VAQSPVLVRI
+656 VALIPV
-666 ADAAGAT
+666 AAGA
-673 LPFGEIGE
+673 LYPAFGMLLSP
-681 ILVSGS
+681 ILAAAAMALSS
-687 IVMRGYWQNPQA
+687 I
-699 TAKTIREGWL
+699 
-709 WTGDMGAMDADGFVT
+709 FV
-724 LHDRSKDMIISG
+724 LANALRLR
-736 GSNIYP
+736 Y
-742 REVEEVLLEHEHVAE
+742 V
-757 VAVVGRPEAD
+757 
-767 WGEVVV
+767 
-773 AFVVPVAGQAVTRAE
+773 RA
-788 LDAHC
+788 
-793 IAQIARFKRPK
+793 AR
-804 DYRFVAELPK
+804 
-814 NNYGKILKTK
+814 
-824 LRTILENGEGD
+824 
-835 E
+835 

>member
-99 AVFLAAPVIIL
+99 AVFLAVPVIIL
-110 GMGGHILPGFER
+110 GMGGHVLPGFER

-184 ATFLPQVLPEGVS
+184 ATFLPQILPEGVS

-242 RRAGEFVECPIEEIV
+242 RRAGEFVDCPIEEIV

-632 AFLRREFVSDRSHDN
+632 AFVGDGINDAPALAAADIGIALGTGTDVAVESADIVLMSGDLLGVVNAIEMSRLTLRNIKQNLFWAFGYN
-647 WKARLGSVG
+647 
-656 VAQSPVLVRI
+656 VALIPV
-666 ADAAGAT
+666 AAGA
-673 LPFGEIGE
+673 LYPAFGMLLSP
-681 ILVSGS
+681 ILAAAAMALSS
-687 IVMRGYWQNPQA
+687 I
-699 TAKTIREGWL
+699 
-709 WTGDMGAMDADGFVT
+709 FV
-724 LHDRSKDMIISG
+724 LANALRLR
-736 GSNIYP
+736 Y
-742 REVEEVLLEHEHVAE
+742 V
-757 VAVVGRPEAD
+757 
-767 WGEVVV
+767 
-773 AFVVPVAGQAVTRAE
+773 RA
-788 LDAHC
+788 
-793 IAQIARFKRPK
+793 AR
-804 DYRFVAELPK
+804 
-814 NNYGKILKTK
+814 
-824 LRTILENGEGD
+824 
-835 E
+835 

>member
-242 RRAGEFVECPIEEIV
+242 RRAGEFVDCPIEEIV

-355 VPMVLT
+355 VPMVLI

-632 AFLRREFVSDRSHDN
+632 AFVGDGINDAPALAAADIGIALGTGTDVAVESADIVLMSGDLLGVVNAIEMSRLTLRNIKQNLFWAFGYN
-647 WKARLGSVG
+647 
-656 VAQSPVLVRI
+656 VALIPV
-666 ADAAGAT
+666 AAGA
-673 LPFGEIGE
+673 LYPAFGMLLSP
-681 ILVSGS
+681 ILAAAAMALSS
-687 IVMRGYWQNPQA
+687 I
-699 TAKTIREGWL
+699 
-709 WTGDMGAMDADGFVT
+709 FV
-724 LHDRSKDMIISG
+724 LANALRLR
-736 GSNIYP
+736 Y
-742 REVEEVLLEHEHVAE
+742 V
-757 VAVVGRPEAD
+757 
-767 WGEVVV
+767 
-773 AFVVPVAGQAVTRAE
+773 RA
-788 LDAHC
+788 
-793 IAQIARFKRPK
+793 AR
-804 DYRFVAELPK
+804 
-814 NNYGKILKTK
+814 
-824 LRTILENGEGD
+824 
-835 E
+835 

>member
-110 GMGGHILPGFER
+110 GMGGHVLPGFER

-184 ATFLPQVLPEGVS
+184 ATFLPQILPEGVS

-242 RRAGEFVECPIEEIV
+242 RRAGEFVDCPIEEIV

-278 GSSYIDESMITGE
+278 GSSHIDESMITGE

-632 AFLRREFVSDRSHDN
+632 AFVGDGINDAPALAAADIGIALGTGTDVAVESADIVLMSGDLLGVVNAIEMSRLTLRNIKQNLFWAFGYN
-647 WKARLGSVG
+647 
-656 VAQSPVLVRI
+656 VALIPV
-666 ADAAGAT
+666 AAGA
-673 LPFGEIGE
+673 LYPAFGMLLSP
-681 ILVSGS
+681 ILAAAAMALSS
-687 IVMRGYWQNPQA
+687 I
-699 TAKTIREGWL
+699 
-709 WTGDMGAMDADGFVT
+709 FV
-724 LHDRSKDMIISG
+724 LANALRLR
-736 GSNIYP
+736 Y
-742 REVEEVLLEHEHVAE
+742 V
-757 VAVVGRPEAD
+757 
-767 WGEVVV
+767 
-773 AFVVPVAGQAVTRAE
+773 RA
-788 LDAHC
+788 
-793 IAQIARFKRPK
+793 AR
-804 DYRFVAELPK
+804 
-814 NNYGKILKTK
+814 
-824 LRTILENGEGD
+824 
-835 E
+835 

>member
-44 TVQVTYTPDL
+44 TVQVTYTPGL

-122 LIADVIG
+122 LIVDVIG

-242 RRAGEFVECPIEEIV
+242 RRAREFVECPIEEIV

-355 VPMVLT
+355 VPMVLI

-632 AFLRREFVSDRSHDN
+632 AFVGDGINDAPALAAADIGIALGTGTDVAVESADIVLMSGDLLGVVNAIEMSRLTLRNIKQNLFWAFGYN
-647 WKARLGSVG
+647 
-656 VAQSPVLVRI
+656 VALIPV
-666 ADAAGAT
+666 AAGA
-673 LPFGEIGE
+673 LYPAFAMLLSP
-681 ILVSGS
+681 ILAAAAMALSS
-687 IVMRGYWQNPQA
+687 I
-699 TAKTIREGWL
+699 
-709 WTGDMGAMDADGFVT
+709 FV
-724 LHDRSKDMIISG
+724 LANALRLR
-736 GSNIYP
+736 Y
-742 REVEEVLLEHEHVAE
+742 V
-757 VAVVGRPEAD
+757 
-767 WGEVVV
+767 
-773 AFVVPVAGQAVTRAE
+773 RA
-788 LDAHC
+788 
-793 IAQIARFKRPK
+793 AR
-804 DYRFVAELPK
+804 
-814 NNYGKILKTK
+814 
-824 LRTILENGEGD
+824 
-835 E
+835 

>member
-110 GMGGHILPGFER
+110 GMGGHVLPGFER

-184 ATFLPQVLPEGVS
+184 ATFLPQILPEGVS

-242 RRAGEFVECPIEEIV
+242 RRAGKFVECPIEEIV

-632 AFLRREFVSDRSHDN
+632 AFVGDGINDAPALAAADIGIALGTGTDVAVESADIVLMSGDLLGVVNAIEMSRLTLRNIKQNLFWAFGYN
-647 WKARLGSVG
+647 
-656 VAQSPVLVRI
+656 VALIPV
-666 ADAAGAT
+666 AAGA
-673 LPFGEIGE
+673 LYPAFGMLLSP
-681 ILVSGS
+681 ILAAAAMALSS
-687 IVMRGYWQNPQA
+687 IFVLANALRLRYVRA
-699 TAKTIREGWL
+699 AK
-709 WTGDMGAMDADGFVT
+709 
-724 LHDRSKDMIISG
+724 
-736 GSNIYP
+736 
-742 REVEEVLLEHEHVAE
+742 
-757 VAVVGRPEAD
+757 
-767 WGEVVV
+767 
-773 AFVVPVAGQAVTRAE
+773 
-788 LDAHC
+788 
-793 IAQIARFKRPK
+793 
-804 DYRFVAELPK
+804 
-814 NNYGKILKTK
+814 
-824 LRTILENGEGD
+824 
-835 E
+835 

>member
-184 ATFLPQVLPEGVS
+184 ATFLPQILPEGVS

-355 VPMVLT
+355 VPMVLI

-632 AFLRREFVSDRSHDN
+632 AFVGDGINDAPALAAADIGIALGTGTDVAVESADIVLMSGDLLGVVNAIEMSRLTLRNIKQNLFWAFGYN
-647 WKARLGSVG
+647 
-656 VAQSPVLVRI
+656 VALIPV
-666 ADAAGAT
+666 AAGA
-673 LPFGEIGE
+673 LYPAFGMLLSP
-681 ILVSGS
+681 ILAAAAMALSS
-687 IVMRGYWQNPQA
+687 I
-699 TAKTIREGWL
+699 
-709 WTGDMGAMDADGFVT
+709 FV
-724 LHDRSKDMIISG
+724 LANALRLR
-736 GSNIYP
+736 Y
-742 REVEEVLLEHEHVAE
+742 V
-757 VAVVGRPEAD
+757 
-767 WGEVVV
+767 
-773 AFVVPVAGQAVTRAE
+773 RA
-788 LDAHC
+788 
-793 IAQIARFKRPK
+793 AR
-804 DYRFVAELPK
+804 
-814 NNYGKILKTK
+814 
-824 LRTILENGEGD
+824 
-835 E
+835 